1 MSTTQNI
8 LYSAVQS
15 VHNLGAVAVMSGT
28 LGGAAMHTP
37 AVRKTLAW
45 IALAGWGTQALS
57 GATFGA
63 VSYYFYHRFPDIGE
77 PATTALYIKMACAA
91 TGFMLLAAYLYWGA
105 KWKEAGV
112 NRLWL
117 ASAVLAFTALCS
129 AAVLR
134 WFS

>member
-15 VHNLGAVAVMSGT
+15 VHNLGAVAVAGGT
-28 LGGAAMHTP
+28 LSGAVLKSP
-37 AVRKTLAW
+37 AARKTLAW
-45 IALAGWGTQALS
+45 IALAGWGTQAVS

-63 VSYYFYHRFPDIGE
+63 VSWYFYHKFPDIGE
-77 PATTALYIKMACAA
+77 TATTALYIKMACAA
-91 TGFMLLAAYLYWGA
+91 SGFMLLAAYLYWGA
-105 KWKEAGV
+105 KWKEAAI
-112 NRLWL
+112 NRVWL
-117 ASAVLAFTALCS
+117 ISALLAFTALFS

>member
-8 LYSAVQS
+8 LYATVQS
-15 VHNLGAVAVMSGT
+15 VHNLGAVAVTAGA
-28 LGGAAMHTP
+28 LGGAVMRSP
-37 AVRKTLAW
+37 AIRKPMAW
-45 IALAGWGTQALS
+45 IALAGWGTQAVS

-91 TGFMLLAAYLYWGA
+91 SGFTLLAVYLYWGA
-105 KWKEAGV
+105 RWKETGT
-112 NRLWL
+112 NRIWL
-117 ASAVLAFTALCS
+117 VSALLAVTALCS

>member
-15 VHNLGAVAVMSGT
+15 VHNLGAVAVAAGT
-28 LGGAAMHTP
+28 LAGAVSKKP
-37 AVRKTLAW
+37 AARKTLAW
-45 IALAGWGTQALS
+45 IALAGWGTQAVS

-63 VSYYFYHRFPDIGE
+63 VSYYYYHQFPDIG
-77 PATTALYIKMACAA
+77 PIATTALYVKMVSAA
-91 TGFMLLAAYLYWGA
+91 SGFTLLAAYLYWGA
-105 KWKEAGV
+105 QWKDSSAERTWRVSA
-112 NRLWL
+112 LL
-117 ASAVLAFTALCS
+117 ALTALCS

>member
-8 LYSAVQS
+8 IYSSVQA
-15 VHNLGAVAVMSGT
+15 VHNLGAVAVT
-28 LGGAAMHTP
+28 GGALSGAVLKAP
-37 AVRKTLAW
+37 ALRKTLGW

-63 VSYYFYHRFPDIGE
+63 VSYYFYHKFPDIGE
-77 PATTALYIKMACAA
+77 TATTALYIKMTCAA
-91 TGFMLLAAYLYWGA
+91 LGFLLLAAYLYRGA
-105 KWKEAGV
+105 GWRESA
-112 NRLWL
+112 RDRAWL
-117 ASAVLAFTALCS
+117 VSAVLAITALGS

>member
-8 LYSAVQS
+8 LYSSVQA
-15 VHNLGAVAVMSGT
+15 VHNLGAVAVTAGA
-28 LGGAAMHTP
+28 LGGAVLKDR

-45 IALAGWGTQALS
+45 LALAGWGTLALS

-63 VSYYFYHRFPDIGE
+63 VSWYFYHRFPDIGDT
-77 PATTALYIKMACAA
+77 ATSALYVKMVCAA
-91 TGFMLLAAYLYWGA
+91 TGFFLLAAYLYRGA
-105 KWKEAGV
+105 SWSERGRERA
-112 NRLWL
+112 WL
-117 ASAVLAFTALCS
+117 ASAILAITALSS

>member
-8 LYSAVQS
+8 IYSSVQA
-15 VHNLGAVAVMSGT
+15 VHNLGAVAVTAGT
-28 LGGAAMHTP
+28 LSGAALKTP
-37 AVRKTLAW
+37 RARKTLAW
-45 IALAGWGTQALS
+45 IALAGWGTQGLS

-63 VSYYFYHRFPDIGE
+63 VSYYFYRKFPDIGE

-91 TGFMLLAAYLYWGA
+91 LGFLLLTAYLYRGA
-105 KWKEAGV
+105 SWRESA
-112 NRLWL
+112 RDRAWL
-117 ASAVLAFTALCS
+117 VSAVLAITALSS

>member
-15 VHNLGAVAVMSGT
+15 VHNLGAVAVA
-28 LGGAAMHTP
+28 GGALAGNVMKNP
-37 AVRKTLAW
+37 ATRRILAW

-63 VSYYFYHRFPDIGE
+63 VSYYFYHKFPDIGE
-77 PATTALYIKMACAA
+77 PATTALFIKMACAA
-91 TGFMLLAAYLYWGA
+91 SGFTLLAAYLYWGA
-105 KWKEAGV
+105 KWKESKI

-117 ASAVLAFTALCS
+117 TSAALAFTALCA

>member
-8 LYSAVQS
+8 LYATVQS
-15 VHNLGAVAVMSGT
+15 VHNLGAVAVTAGA
-28 LGGAAMHTP
+28 LGGAVLKRP
-37 AVRKTLAW
+37 GGRIPLAW
-45 IALAGWGTQALS
+45 IALVGWGTQALS

-77 PATTALYIKMACAA
+77 PATTALYIKIACAA
-91 TGFMLLAAYLYWGA
+91 CGFTLLAAYLAWGA
-105 KWKEAGV
+105 NWSESGQ
-112 NRLWL
+112 NRAWL
-117 ASAVLAFTALCS
+117 ISAAFAFTALCS